1 MTLLMFPLLVYLA
14 YLADKGFPCRTPKVV
29 DENGKQIELGA
40 IHPGECKLN
49 WIRLF
54 PVRPVPAAV
63 AAAVVRCSSA
73 FVTKQMIRLFYF
85 QIDRGAGHYTVGCR
99 SSRN

>member
-1 MTLLMFPLLVYLA
+1 VTLLMFPLLVYLA

-49 WIRLF
+49 LVRLF
-54 PVRPVPAAV
+54 PVRPVPAAAV

-85 QIDRGAGHYTVGCR
+85 PIDRGAGIVGGR